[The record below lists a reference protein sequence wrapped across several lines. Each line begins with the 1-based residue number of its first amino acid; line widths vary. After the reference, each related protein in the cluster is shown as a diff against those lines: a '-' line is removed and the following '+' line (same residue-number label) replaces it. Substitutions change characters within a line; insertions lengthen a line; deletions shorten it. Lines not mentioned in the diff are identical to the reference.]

1 MMGIDCGVWEM
12 VNAFGHT
19 SMPPTTKK
27 TVYFLIE
34 NFFFFWCVACMG
46 TEFDFDMALESQ
58 APEIR
63 VTVTRLC
70 DWWRQLA
77 AKANLNVDRCTN
89 EADLLA
95 EIFNGRT
102 DSFGSMK
109 KMIFLILIF
118 TAHGIYFQKCT
129 NKQKINLHCVQ
140 SMKVCVPQSTDMFH
154 THMS

>member
-1 MMGIDCGVWEM
+1 MGNGQCLWPHVDAT
-12 VNAFGHT
+12 NN
-19 SMPPTTKK
+19 KK
-27 TVYFLIE
+27 NRLFFDRE
-34 NFFFFWCVACMG
+34 FFFFFMCVACMG

-109 KMIFLILIF
+109 KRIFLILIF

>member
-1 MMGIDCGVWEM
+1 MGNGQCLWPHVDAT
-12 VNAFGHT
+12 NN
-19 SMPPTTKK
+19 KK
-27 TVYFLIE
+27 NRLFFDRE
-34 NFFFFWCVACMG
+34 FFFFLMCVACMG